1 MARIEWVKQRLS
13 NWALWLERRDSGGL
27 GFPSQSSFMREATT
41 PGYREAIIPINDVD
55 ASVTNDGVQSLKLG
69 RSHLYDC
76 LQCIYVQDT
85 GIRGAAVALCRAES
99 TVKAQLCAA
108 DHALAAWFS
117 ERASK
122 KEKSFTP

>member
-55 ASVTNDGVQSLKLG
+55 ASVTDDGVQALRLV
-69 RSHLYDC
+69 RPYLYDC
-76 LQCIYVQDT
+76 LHCIYVQDL
-85 GIRGAAVALCRAES
+85 GIKGTAIALYKAES
-99 TVKAQLCAA
+99 TISSQLCAA
-108 DHALAAWFS
+108 DHALSAWFS